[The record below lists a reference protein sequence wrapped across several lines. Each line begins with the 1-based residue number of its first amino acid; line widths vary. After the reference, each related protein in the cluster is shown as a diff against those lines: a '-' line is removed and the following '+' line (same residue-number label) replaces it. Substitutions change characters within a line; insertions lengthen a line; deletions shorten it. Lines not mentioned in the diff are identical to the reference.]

1 MKYFVSCSFGKDS
14 IATALLA
21 LEKGDPID
29 GLIFCEVMYDHSRN
43 ISGEIPEHIAWIRN
57 TAIPRLNEMGL
68 KTIIVKGKKDYLYFF
83 KNAVGGGSML
93 ANSTAS
99 RWLVNVLL
107 TGTAKCD
114 RNKNICEN

>member
-21 LEKGDPID
+21 LEKGEPLD

-57 TAIPRLNEMGL
+57 TAIPRLKEMGL
-68 KTIIVKGKKDYLYFF
+68 NTIIVKGIKDYLYFF
-83 KNAVGGGSML
+83 QKRRRGGGGEIRRKTLRLPAGRQMYH
-93 ANSTAS
+93 
-99 RWLVNVLL
+99 
-107 TGTAKCD
+107 
-114 RNKNICEN
+114 